1 MTTDPKR
8 SKGRDGAL
16 SVLGIAIEGLN
27 LAKEISS
34 ITPAKA
40 VFGSASVILAMI
52 KVRCFLLFYGN
63 KLQLHVCPGL
73 YGQRAGLHR
82 SRVVLRRSVRCPRPG
97 IEREAAGRTRSAGA
111 RGDWATD
118 YVRWSI
124 NAGVGRRAYQ
134 RCDRRTLAEMERKI
148 IKMSKRSAVSRL
160 LRAKNDK
167 ETITAWRQDLDRIL
181 HIFNVSAAA
190 QFCFLFANGL
200 ISD

>member
-1 MTTDPKR
+1 MTKNLGDRWSALSAVNHVHEYLNLTLLILGWYVYTRRVVTKLPLVIVTARAFPLCAQPACRTVFSQLLRVSTMTTDPKQ

-97 IEREAAGRTRSAGA
+97 IEREAAGRTRSACA
-111 RGDWATD
+111 RGD
-118 YVRWSI
+118 
-124 NAGVGRRAYQ
+124 
-134 RCDRRTLAEMERKI
+134 
-148 IKMSKRSAVSRL
+148 
-160 LRAKNDK
+160 
-167 ETITAWRQDLDRIL
+167 
-181 HIFNVSAAA
+181 
-190 QFCFLFANGL
+190 
-200 ISD
+200 